1 MRWINWLSGG
11 SINAVFS
18 KTAVQLC
25 IVHMIRNSTK
35 FVSYKDLKLVA
46 ADLKQIYTAAN
57 EGHTSSALLEF
68 AEKWDKKYPMISDSW
83 SRHWQKII
91 PFLQYPEFI
100 KRVIYTT
107 NIIEASNRQVRKVI
121 KTKGSFPNDDAVYK
135 IVYLALQNA
144 KKKWTMPIK
153 DWALALNQFFILF
166 PERCKI

>member
-1 MRWINWLSGG
+1 MADFGDKFNWNKWLITIEPLSNIINLRRFKDKLDW
-11 SINAVFS
+11 SI
-18 KTAVQLC
+18 
-25 IVHMIRNSTK
+25 
-35 FVSYKDLKLVA
+35 VSQRINIELNDNLIA
-46 ADLKQIYTAAN
+46 
-57 EGHTSSALLEF
+57 EF

-107 NIIEASNRQVRKVI
+107 NIIEASNSQVRKVI
-121 KTKGSFPNDDAVYK
+121 KTKRSFPNDDAVYK

>member
-1 MRWINWLSGG
+1 
-11 SINAVFS
+11 
-18 KTAVQLC
+18 
-25 IVHMIRNSTK
+25 MIRNSTK

-83 SRHWQKII
+83 SRHWQEII